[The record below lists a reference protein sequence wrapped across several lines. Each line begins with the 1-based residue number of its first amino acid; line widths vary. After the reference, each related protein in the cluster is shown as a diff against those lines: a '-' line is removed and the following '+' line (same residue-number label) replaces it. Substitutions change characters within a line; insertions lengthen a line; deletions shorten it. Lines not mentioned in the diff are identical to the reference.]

1 MERRLSSWFR
11 LAEFWQA
18 IILIDEADVFL
29 EERVP
34 GDLRRNC
41 LIAGTPQMNVWRH
54 RDIRHS
60 DRSLVFLRTMEYYS
74 GILFLVS
81 SLNSQRKIRIFLP

>member
-1 MERRLSSWFR
+1 MEQRLSSWFR
-11 LAEFWQA
+11 LAEFWKA

-41 LIAGTPQMNVWRH
+41 LIAGMPQMTVSNH
-54 RDIRHS
+54 EGIRYT
-60 DRSLVFLRTMEYYS
+60 DRCQVFLRTMEYYS
-74 GILFLVS
+74 GILFLVR
-81 SLNSQRKIRIFLP
+81 SLNSQQMLRIF